1 MRVISRYGND
11 RVATVTVA
19 EFDGQRIECVESVQP
34 GVPREEKWVLV
45 LSCTIGCPVR
55 CLMCDAGRECHG
67 LLSKEQMFA
76 QIDYL
81 VRRRYPDGVVP
92 ARKFKIQF
100 TRMGEPSFNPAVLD
114 VLEELPRRYD
124 APGLLPSVSTVA
136 PLHCLPFLDRLKDI
150 KNRLYGG
157 GRFQMQFSLHTTDT
171 EKRDVLIPIRKLRFE
186 DIARF
191 GDRFMLPG
199 DRKITL
205 NFIVMDGYPID
216 PGILKQTFDPSRFLV
231 KLTPLN
237 PTLSARSHSLKTA
250 LDPHDDRSVAPL
262 ADAIRAAGFDTIVSI
277 GDLEENQIG
286 SNCGQFLSADSS
298 AVPRDGN
305 GEPRRLRIP
314 LQGAAS
320 GK

>member
-1 MRVISRYGND
+1 M
-11 RVATVTVA
+11 
-19 EFDGQRIECVESVQP
+19 
-34 GVPREEKWVLV
+34 
-45 LSCTIGCPVR
+45 
-55 CLMCDAGRECHG
+55 
-67 LLSKEQMFA
+67 
-76 QIDYL
+76 
-81 VRRRYPDGVVP
+81 P
-92 ARKFKIQF
+92 ARKFKVQF
-100 TRMGEPSFNPAVLD
+100 TRMGEPTFNPAVLD

-124 APGLLPSVSTVA
+124 APAYS
-136 PLHCLPFLDRLKDI
+136 LPFPPWRPFTVFPVPGSPEGY
-150 KNRLYGG
+150 KNRLYDG

-231 KLTPLN
+231 KLTPLSIPRFPRG
-237 PTLSARSHSLKTA
+237 PTPLKTA

-262 ADAIRAAGFDTIVSI
+262 ADAIRTAGFDTIRASGI
-277 GDLEENQIG
+277 WRKTK
-286 SNCGQFLSADSS
+286 SAATAASFS
-298 AVPRDGN
+298 G
-305 GEPRRLRIP
+305 GFFRRPQCWDVTPGRVRIA